1 MRYLLDTNAW
11 IVYLKGRQTN
21 IRSRLEET
29 PSDQITTCSVVW
41 AELLHGARKYE
52 NSTDRRERVEK
63 LLGRLKNFDFDLAAA
78 RRYADTRD
86 ALEKAGMLIGL
97 NDLLI
102 ASIAL
107 VNDLTVV
114 TNNTAE
120 FNRIPGLRVE
130 DWSA

>member
-21 IRSRLEET
+21 IRARLEGT
-29 PSDQITTCSVVW
+29 PRNQITTCSVVW

-52 NSTDRRERVEK
+52 NPADRRERVEK
-63 LLGRLKNFDFDLAAA
+63 VLSPLESFDFDLTAA
-78 RRYADTRD
+78 RHYATARDT
-86 ALEKAGMLIGL
+86 LEKEGRSIGL

-107 VNDLTVV
+107 ANDLTVV
-114 TNNTAE
+114 TNNADE
-120 FNRIPGLRVE
+120 FNRVPGLIVE

>member
-21 IRSRLEET
+21 IRSRLEGT
-29 PSDQITTCSVVW
+29 PRNQIITCSVVW

-52 NSTDRRERVEK
+52 NPAERLERVERV
-63 LLGRLKNFDFDLAAA
+63 LDPLENFDFDRAAA
-78 RRYADTRD
+78 RHYAVVRDT
-86 ALEKAGMLIGL
+86 LEKSGLSIGL

-107 VNDLTVV
+107 ANDLAVV
-114 TNNTAE
+114 TANTDE
-120 FNRIPGLRVE
+120 FHRVPGLRVE

>member
-1 MRYLLDTNAW
+1 M
-11 IVYLKGRQTN
+11 
-21 IRSRLEET
+21 
-29 PSDQITTCSVVW
+29 VW

-52 NSTDRRERVEK
+52 NPAERRERVERV
-63 LLGRLKNFDFDLAAA
+63 LDPLENFDFDRAAA
-78 RRYADTRD
+78 HHYATARDT
-86 ALEKAGMLIGL
+86 LEKDGISIGL

-107 VNDLTVV
+107 ANDLTVV
-114 TNNTAE
+114 TGNTGE

>member
-11 IVYLKGRQTN
+11 IVYFKGRQTT
-21 IRSRLEET
+21 IRARLEET
-29 PSDQITTCSVVW
+29 PRDQIATCSVVW

-52 NSTDRRERVEK
+52 NPAERRDRVERVLDPLE
-63 LLGRLKNFDFDLAAA
+63 NFDFDRAAA
-78 RRYADTRD
+78 QHYAIVRDT
-86 ALEKAGMLIGL
+86 LEKTGMAIGL

-107 VNDLTVV
+107 ANDLTVV
-114 TNNTAE
+114 TNNTDE
-120 FNRIPGLRVE
+120 FNRVPGLRVE